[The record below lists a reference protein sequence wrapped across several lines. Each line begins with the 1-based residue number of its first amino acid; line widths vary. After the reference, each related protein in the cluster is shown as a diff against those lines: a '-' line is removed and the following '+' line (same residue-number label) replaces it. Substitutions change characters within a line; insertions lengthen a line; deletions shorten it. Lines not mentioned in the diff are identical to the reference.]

1 MDIYLLSYNN
11 YYNRIYKREETLS
24 AYLSFVVYQ
33 VAGVNTWANGDG
45 VDNSWTTG
53 IVSED
58 IDGVDYMLTC
68 TGDKILGRW
77 FVIEKNEISKN
88 RYRLTLRRDLLA
100 ESLPTIENDAF
111 FAERCILPDTS
122 PYIYNAE
129 DFRVNRIKTKETLI
143 KDKTG
148 VPWIIGY
155 FDKQI
160 ENKTINGSLDVKANI
175 TVDSLQNWEYN
186 KYIKVPFIGFCP
198 DDAIRLTLY
207 WANVKTSISS
217 TIVVFSIYEES
228 IYEIKASGSTWN
240 QNIYSSPKLSFS
252 PNYTNGY
259 LYDREGCPT
268 LSQVLS
274 ALPHSICASAIRTAM
289 NIKSDAETKSFYALD
304 GAIVHET
311 SQNKYYKVKIIPSN
325 KKISETIN
333 NEETSRDGVST
344 INDICTN
351 QLNGLLNVDSVTKR
365 NLFTMNADVT
375 QAYITLE
382 DITSTVSTF
391 SYSIPKGHRDTE
403 DAPYDILAI
412 PYGEFNSG
420 GSNNVGNEKTAMSAI
435 NALIK
440 AYNAGANSPL
450 FDVQLLPFCPLF
462 ETDTT
467 KLAEN
472 GNYLL
477 KENVDYVKI
486 KGPEPDNKTLGYVYF
501 SSRSSFSLSLPL
513 DPPISVQNPKI
524 ENVCDLYRLVS
535 PNYNGQSE
543 FTAAKNGGINVIN
556 VDATYIPFNPF
567 IRIAPAFGGLYG
579 SEFKD
584 ARGLICGGDFS
595 LPIITSAW
603 VSYQQNNK
611 QYQNIFDRQ
620 IKNIEFTQE
629 QQRIQERWNAATG
642 VVSGAIQGGQM
653 GAAAGPWGAA
663 AGAVIGAG
671 VSLAGAGLD
680 QYYNELARREA
691 IGYSKDVH
699 RLSLQNIEAQPDSLT
714 RTTAFT
720 AINKIFPILEY
731 FTCTDEEKNAVAK
744 SIAENSM
751 RAGFVTTIAEIA
763 RNRWVYGDLEDRGY
777 ISGKLI
783 RASLNEDPHYLISLN
798 SELLTGF
805 YRR

>member
-11 YYNRIYKREETLS
+11 YYNRHYKREENLS
-24 AYLSFVVYQ
+24 AYLSYVVYQ

-58 IDGVDYMLTC
+58 IAGVDYMLTC

-100 ESLPTIENDAF
+100 ESLPSIENDAF

-129 DFRVNRIKTKETLI
+129 DFRVNRIKKKETLI

-155 FDKQI
+155 FNKKI
-160 ENKTINGSLDVKANI
+160 ENKPITGSLNTTADI
-175 TVDSLQNWEYN
+175 TVDSLQNWTFYEYISN
-186 KYIKVPFIGFCP
+186 PFNGFCP
-198 DDAIRLTLY
+198 DEAVNLTLY
-207 WANVKTSISS
+207 WANVEYSYAAIPSWL
-217 TIVVFSIYEES
+217 IYEES
-228 IYEIKASGSTWN
+228 SYERKSIGSTWRQDIRSVPERKVN
-240 QNIYSSPKLSFS
+240 RNF
-252 PNYTNGY
+252 TNGY
-259 LYDREGCPT
+259 LYNREGCPT
-268 LSQVLS
+268 LAQVLS
-274 ALPHSICASAIRTAM
+274 ALPQNICASAIRTAM
-289 NIKSDAETKSFYALD
+289 NIKSDSETKSLYALN
-304 GAIVHET
+304 GAVIHET
-311 SQNKYYKVKIIPSN
+311 NSNKYYKINIISSSQQL
-325 KKISETIN
+325 SETIN
-333 NEETSRDGVST
+333 NLETSRDGVST
-344 INDICTN
+344 INARCTN
-351 QLNGLLNVDSVTKR
+351 QLKGLLNVGIDTQR
-365 NLFTMNADVT
+365 NLFTMRANVT
-375 QAYITLE
+375 QSFLALE
-382 DITSTVSTF
+382 DITATVATF
-391 SYSIPKGHRDTE
+391 SFSIPTRHRNTE

-412 PYGEFNSG
+412 PYGVFNG
-420 GSNNVGNEKTAMSAI
+420 TGNEKLAMSAI
-435 NALIK
+435 NALI
-440 AYNAGANSPL
+440 ATYNVGTSSPV

-462 ETDTT
+462 ETDPT
-467 KLAEN
+467 KLTAD
-472 GNYLL
+472 
-477 KENVDYVKI
+477 VDYVQI
-486 KGPEPDNKTLGYVYF
+486 KGPKSESLGNVYF
-501 SSRSSFSLSLPL
+501 SSRSTFALSLPL
-513 DPPISVQNPKI
+513 KTPVSVQNPKI
-524 ENVCDLYRLVS
+524 ENVCDVYRLVS
-535 PNYNGQSE
+535 PNYNGQFE
-543 FTAAKNGGINVIN
+543 FTAAKNGGLSVIN

-579 SEFKD
+579 AEFKD

-642 VVSGAIQGGQM
+642 AVSGGMQGAQM
-653 GAAAGPWGAA
+653 GAAAGPWGAV

-671 VSLAGAGLD
+671 ARLAGASLD

-691 IGYSKDVH
+691 IGYTKDVH
-699 RLSLQNIEAQPDSLT
+699 RLNLQSIEAQPDSLA
-714 RTTAFT
+714 RTTAFN
-720 AINKIFPILEY
+720 AINKVFPILEY

-744 SIAENSM
+744 SISENSM

-763 RNRWVYGDLEDRGY
+763 QNRWVYGDLEDRGY

-783 RASLNEDPHYLISLN
+783 RASLAEDPHYLTALN
-798 SELLTGF
+798 AELLTGF

>member
-45 VDNSWTTG
+45 VDNIWTTG

-58 IDGVDYMLTC
+58 IAGVDYMLTC

-88 RYRLTLRRDLLA
+88 RYKLTLRRDLLA

-155 FDKQI
+155 FNKGI
-160 ENKTINGSLDVKANI
+160 ESKEISFDLNNIADI
-175 TVDSLQNWEYN
+175 TVDSLENWEYN
-186 KYIKVPFIGFCP
+186 KYRTSPFPGYP
-198 DDAIRLTLY
+198 EDDALSMELY
-207 WANVKTSISS
+207 WANAFEENPFTYY
-217 TIVVFSIYEES
+217 IYD
-228 IYEIKASGSTWN
+228 KATYKLTKEKN
-240 QNIYSSPKLSFS
+240 TATYNIYSTPKEL
-252 PNYTNGY
+252 PAANLIDGY
-259 LYDREGCPT
+259 LHIKQSCPS
-268 LSQVLS
+268 LSEVSS
-274 ALPHSICASAIRTAM
+274 ALPFSVWGNAIRK
-289 NIKSDAETKSFYALD
+289 IFKFSSKIETSKFLSLD
-304 GAIVHET
+304 GAIIKDASSGE
-311 SQNKYYKVKIIPSN
+311 YYRISIRASN
-325 KKISETIN
+325 KMYSQTIF
-333 NEETSRDGVST
+333 RDMWNSPGVF
-344 INDICTN
+344 DIDQICKTK
-351 QLNGLLNVDSVTKR
+351 LNGRLDFGININRVLFKVFAAATWSYLDLENITATVD
-365 NLFTMNADVT
+365 
-375 QAYITLE
+375 
-382 DITSTVSTF
+382 TF

-403 DAPYDILAI
+403 DAPYDVLAI
-412 PYGEFNSG
+412 PYGEFKK
-420 GSNNVGNEKTAMSAI
+420 VGNEKTAMSAI
-435 NALIK
+435 NALVK

-467 KLAEN
+467 NLT
-472 GNYLL
+472 
-477 KENVDYVKI
+477 ENVDYVKI
-486 KGPEPDNKTLGYVYF
+486 KGPAPGNKILGYVYF

-513 DPPISVQNPKI
+513 KNPVSVKNPKI

-535 PNYNGQSE
+535 PNYNGQFE

-642 VVSGAIQGGQM
+642 VVSGAVQGGQM
-653 GAAAGPWGAA
+653 GAPAGLWGAA
-663 AGAVIGAG
+663 AGAVVGAG
-671 VSLAGAGLD
+671 ASLVGAGLD

-714 RTTAFT
+714 RTTAFN

-731 FTCTDEEKNAVAK
+731 FTCTDEEKHAIAK
-744 SIAENSM
+744 SISENSM

-763 RNRWVYGDLEDRGY
+763 QNHWYYGDLEDRGY

>member
-11 YYNRIYKREETLS
+11 YYNRQYKREENLG
-24 AYLSFVVYQ
+24 AYLSYVVYQ

-58 IDGVDYMLTC
+58 IAGVDYMLTC

-100 ESLPTIENDAF
+100 ESLPGIENDAF

-129 DFRVNRIKTKETLI
+129 DFRVNRIKKKETLI

-155 FDKQI
+155 FNKEI
-160 ENKTINGSLDVKANI
+160 ENKPITGNLDATADI
-175 TVDSLQNWEYN
+175 TVDSLQNWTFYEYISN
-186 KYIKVPFIGFCP
+186 PFNGFCP
-198 DDAIRLTLY
+198 DEAVNLTLY
-207 WANVKTSISS
+207 WTNVEYSYAAIPNWL
-217 TIVVFSIYEES
+217 IYEES
-228 IYEIKASGSTWN
+228 SYERKSTGSTWRRY
-240 QNIYSSPKLSFS
+240 IYSTPKREF
-252 PNYTNGY
+252 NRNFANGY
-259 LYDREGCPT
+259 LYNGEGCPT
-268 LSQVLS
+268 FAQVLS
-274 ALPHSICASAIRTAM
+274 ALSQNICASAIRTAM
-289 NIKSDAETKSFYALD
+289 NIKSDSETKSLYALN
-304 GAIVHET
+304 GAVIHET
-311 SQNKYYKVKIIPSN
+311 NSNKYYKINIISSSQQL
-325 KKISETIN
+325 SETIN
-333 NEETSRDGVST
+333 NLETSRAGVST
-344 INDICTN
+344 INAICTN
-351 QLNGLLNVDSVTKR
+351 QLKGLLNVGIETQR
-365 NLFTMNADVT
+365 NLFTMRANVT
-375 QAYITLE
+375 QSFITLE
-382 DITSTVSTF
+382 DITASVATL
-391 SYSIPKGHRDTE
+391 SYSIPTGHRNTE

-412 PYGEFNSG
+412 PYGVFNG
-420 GSNNVGNEKTAMSAI
+420 TGNEKLAMSAI
-435 NALIK
+435 NALI
-440 AYNAGANSPL
+440 ATYNVGTSSPV

-462 ETDTT
+462 ETDPA
-467 KLAEN
+467 KLTAD
-472 GNYLL
+472 
-477 KENVDYVKI
+477 VDYIQI
-486 KGPEPDNKTLGYVYF
+486 KGPNSESLGNVYF
-501 SSRSSFSLSLPL
+501 SSRSTFALSLPL
-513 DPPISVQNPKI
+513 ETPVSVQNPKI
-524 ENVCDLYRLVS
+524 ENVCDVYRLVS
-535 PNYNGQSE
+535 PNYNGQFE
-543 FTAAKNGGINVIN
+543 FTAAKNGGLSVIN

-579 SEFKD
+579 AEFKD

-620 IKNIEFTQE
+620 IKNLEFTQE

-642 VVSGAIQGGQM
+642 AVSGGMQGAQM
-653 GAAAGPWGAA
+653 GAAAGPWGAV

-671 VSLAGAGLD
+671 ASLAGASLD

-699 RLSLQNIEAQPDSLT
+699 RLNLQSIEAQPDSLA
-714 RTTAFT
+714 RTTAFN

-731 FTCTDEEKNAVAK
+731 FTCTDEEKNAIAK

-751 RAGFVTTIAEIA
+751 RAGFVTTIAEISQ
-763 RNRWVYGDLEDRGY
+763 NRWVYGDLEDRGY
-777 ISGKLI
+777 IAGKLI
-783 RASLNEDPHYLISLN
+783 RASMNEDPHYLTALN
-798 SELLTGF
+798 AELLTGF

>member
-11 YYNRIYKREETLS
+11 YYNRLYKREENLS
-24 AYLSFVVYQ
+24 AYLSYVVYQ

-58 IDGVDYMLTC
+58 IAGVDYMLTC

-100 ESLPTIENDAF
+100 ESLPSIENDAF

-129 DFRVNRIKTKETLI
+129 DFRVNRIKKKETLI

-155 FDKQI
+155 FNKEI
-160 ENKTINGSLDVKANI
+160 ENKPITGDLDATADI
-175 TVDSLQNWEYN
+175 TVDSLQNWTFYEYISN
-186 KYIKVPFIGFCP
+186 PFNGFCP
-198 DDAIRLTLY
+198 DEAVNLTLY
-207 WANVKTSISS
+207 WANVEYSYAAIPNWL
-217 TIVVFSIYEES
+217 IYEES
-228 IYEIKASGSTWN
+228 SYERKSIGSTWR
-240 QNIYSSPKLSFS
+240 QDIYSIPEREF
-252 PNYTNGY
+252 NRNFANGY
-259 LYDREGCPT
+259 LYNREGCPT
-268 LSQVLS
+268 LAQVLS
-274 ALPHSICASAIRTAM
+274 ALPQNICASAIRTAM
-289 NIKSDAETKSFYALD
+289 NIKSDSETKSFYALN
-304 GAIVHET
+304 GAVIHET
-311 SQNKYYKVKIIPSN
+311 NSNKYYKVNIISSN
-325 KKISETIN
+325 QQLSETIN
-333 NEETSRDGVST
+333 NLETSRDGVST
-344 INDICTN
+344 INEICTN
-351 QLNGLLNVDSVTKR
+351 QLKGLLNVGIDTQR
-365 NLFTMNADVT
+365 NLFTMRANVT
-375 QAYITLE
+375 QSFVTLE
-382 DITSTVSTF
+382 DITATVATF
-391 SYSIPKGHRDTE
+391 SYSIPTGHRNTE

-412 PYGEFNSG
+412 PYGVFNG
-420 GSNNVGNEKTAMSAI
+420 TGNEKLAMSAV
-435 NALIK
+435 NALI
-440 AYNAGANSPL
+440 ATYNVGASSPV

-462 ETDTT
+462 ETDPA
-467 KLAEN
+467 KLTVD
-472 GNYLL
+472 
-477 KENVDYVKI
+477 VDYVQI
-486 KGPEPDNKTLGYVYF
+486 KGPNSESLGNVYF
-501 SSRSSFSLSLPL
+501 SSRSTFALSLPL
-513 DPPISVQNPKI
+513 ETPVSVQNPKI
-524 ENVCDLYRLVS
+524 ENICDVYRLVS
-535 PNYNGQSE
+535 PNYNGQFE
-543 FTAAKNGGINVIN
+543 FTAAKNGGLSVIN
-556 VDATYIPFNPF
+556 VDATCIPFNPF

-579 SEFKD
+579 VEFKD

-642 VVSGAIQGGQM
+642 AVSGGMQGAQM
-653 GAAAGPWGAA
+653 GAAAGPWGAV

-671 VSLAGAGLD
+671 ASLAGASLD

-699 RLSLQNIEAQPDSLT
+699 RLNLQSIEAQPDSLA
-714 RTTAFT
+714 RTTAFN
-720 AINKIFPILEY
+720 AINKVFPILEY
-731 FTCTDEEKNAVAK
+731 FTCTDEEKNAIAK
-744 SIAENSM
+744 SISENSM

-763 RNRWVYGDLEDRGY
+763 QNRWVYGDLEDRGY
-777 ISGKLI
+777 IAGKLI
-783 RASLNEDPHYLISLN
+783 RASLAEDTHYLTALN
-798 SELLTGF
+798 AELLTGF

>member
-11 YYNRIYKREETLS
+11 YYNRQYKREENLG
-24 AYLSFVVYQ
+24 AYLSYVVYQ

-58 IDGVDYMLTC
+58 IAGVDYMLTC

-100 ESLPTIENDAF
+100 ESLPGIENDAF

-129 DFRVNRIKTKETLI
+129 DFRVNRIKKKETLI

-155 FDKQI
+155 FNKEI
-160 ENKTINGSLDVKANI
+160 ENKPITGNLDATADI
-175 TVDSLQNWEYN
+175 TVDSLQNWTFYEYISN
-186 KYIKVPFIGFCP
+186 PFNGFCP
-198 DDAIRLTLY
+198 DEAVNLTLY
-207 WANVKTSISS
+207 WTNVEYSYAAIPNWL
-217 TIVVFSIYEES
+217 IYEES
-228 IYEIKASGSTWN
+228 SYERKSTGSTWRRY
-240 QNIYSSPKLSFS
+240 IYSTPKREF
-252 PNYTNGY
+252 NRNFANGY
-259 LYDREGCPT
+259 LYNGEGCPT
-268 LSQVLS
+268 LAQVLS
-274 ALPHSICASAIRTAM
+274 ALSQNICASAIRTAM
-289 NIKSDAETKSFYALD
+289 NIKSDSETKSLYALN
-304 GAIVHET
+304 GAVIHET
-311 SQNKYYKVKIIPSN
+311 NSNKYYKINIISSSQQL
-325 KKISETIN
+325 SETIN
-333 NEETSRDGVST
+333 NLETSRAGVST
-344 INDICTN
+344 INAICTN
-351 QLNGLLNVDSVTKR
+351 QLKGLLNVGIETQR
-365 NLFTMNADVT
+365 NLFTMRANVT
-375 QAYITLE
+375 QSFITLE
-382 DITSTVSTF
+382 DITASVATL
-391 SYSIPKGHRDTE
+391 SYSIPTGHRNTE

-412 PYGEFNSG
+412 PYGVFNG
-420 GSNNVGNEKTAMSAI
+420 TGNEKLAMSAI
-435 NALIK
+435 NALI
-440 AYNAGANSPL
+440 ATYNVGTSSPV

-462 ETDTT
+462 ETDPA
-467 KLAEN
+467 KLTAD
-472 GNYLL
+472 
-477 KENVDYVKI
+477 VDYIQI
-486 KGPEPDNKTLGYVYF
+486 KGPNSESLGNVYF
-501 SSRSSFSLSLPL
+501 SSRSTFALSLPL
-513 DPPISVQNPKI
+513 ETPVSVQNPKI
-524 ENVCDLYRLVS
+524 ENVCDVYRLVS
-535 PNYNGQSE
+535 PNYNGQFE
-543 FTAAKNGGINVIN
+543 FTAAKNGGLSVIN

-579 SEFKD
+579 AEFKD

-620 IKNIEFTQE
+620 IKNLEFTQE

-642 VVSGAIQGGQM
+642 AVSGGMQGAQM
-653 GAAAGPWGAA
+653 GAAAGPWGAV

-671 VSLAGAGLD
+671 ASLAGASLD

-699 RLSLQNIEAQPDSLT
+699 RLNLQSIEAQPDSLA
-714 RTTAFT
+714 RTTAFN

-731 FTCTDEEKNAVAK
+731 FTCTDEEKNAIAK

-751 RAGFVTTIAEIA
+751 RAGFVTTIAEISQ
-763 RNRWVYGDLEDRGY
+763 NRWVYGDLEDRGY
-777 ISGKLI
+777 IAGKLI
-783 RASLNEDPHYLISLN
+783 RASMNEDPHYLTALN
-798 SELLTGF
+798 AELLTGF

>member
-11 YYNRIYKREETLS
+11 YYNRQYKREENLG
-24 AYLSFVVYQ
+24 AYLSYVVHQ

-58 IDGVDYMLTC
+58 IAGVDYMLTC

-100 ESLPTIENDAF
+100 ESLPGIENDAF

-129 DFRVNRIKTKETLI
+129 DFRVNRIKKKETLI

-155 FDKQI
+155 FNKEI
-160 ENKTINGSLDVKANI
+160 ENKPITGNLDATADI
-175 TVDSLQNWEYN
+175 TVDSLQNWTFYEYISN
-186 KYIKVPFIGFCP
+186 PFNGFCP
-198 DDAIRLTLY
+198 DEAVNLTLY
-207 WANVKTSISS
+207 WTNVEYSYAAIPNWL
-217 TIVVFSIYEES
+217 IYEES
-228 IYEIKASGSTWN
+228 SYERKSTGSTWRRY
-240 QNIYSSPKLSFS
+240 IYSTPKREF
-252 PNYTNGY
+252 NRNFANGY
-259 LYDREGCPT
+259 LYNGEGCPT
-268 LSQVLS
+268 LAQVLS
-274 ALPHSICASAIRTAM
+274 ALSQNICASAIRTAM
-289 NIKSDAETKSFYALD
+289 NIKSDSETKSLYALN
-304 GAIVHET
+304 GAVIHET
-311 SQNKYYKVKIIPSN
+311 NSNKYYKINIISSSQQL
-325 KKISETIN
+325 SETIN
-333 NEETSRDGVST
+333 NLETSRAGVST
-344 INDICTN
+344 INAICTN
-351 QLNGLLNVDSVTKR
+351 QLKGLLNVGIETQR
-365 NLFTMNADVT
+365 NLFTMRANVT
-375 QAYITLE
+375 QSFITLE
-382 DITSTVSTF
+382 DITASVATL
-391 SYSIPKGHRDTE
+391 SYSIPTGHRNTE

-412 PYGEFNSG
+412 PYGVFNG
-420 GSNNVGNEKTAMSAI
+420 TGNEKLAMSAI
-435 NALIK
+435 NALI
-440 AYNAGANSPL
+440 ATYNVGTSSPV

-462 ETDTT
+462 ETDPA
-467 KLAEN
+467 KLTAD
-472 GNYLL
+472 
-477 KENVDYVKI
+477 VDYIQI
-486 KGPEPDNKTLGYVYF
+486 KGPNSESLGNVYF
-501 SSRSSFSLSLPL
+501 SSRSTFALSLPL
-513 DPPISVQNPKI
+513 ETPVSVQNPKI
-524 ENVCDLYRLVS
+524 ENVCDVYRLVS
-535 PNYNGQSE
+535 PNYNGQFE
-543 FTAAKNGGINVIN
+543 FTAAKNGGLSVIN

-579 SEFKD
+579 AEFKD

-620 IKNIEFTQE
+620 IKNLEFTQE

-642 VVSGAIQGGQM
+642 AVSGGMQGAQM
-653 GAAAGPWGAA
+653 GAAAGPWGAV

-671 VSLAGAGLD
+671 ASLAGASLD

-699 RLSLQNIEAQPDSLT
+699 RLNLQSIEAQPDSLA
-714 RTTAFT
+714 RTTAFN

-731 FTCTDEEKNAVAK
+731 FTCTDEEKNAIAK

-751 RAGFVTTIAEIA
+751 RAGFVTTIAEISQ
-763 RNRWVYGDLEDRGY
+763 NRWVYGDLEDRGY
-777 ISGKLI
+777 IAGKLI
-783 RASLNEDPHYLISLN
+783 RASMNEDPHYLTALN
-798 SELLTGF
+798 AELLTGF

>member
-11 YYNRIYKREETLS
+11 YYNRQYKREENLG
-24 AYLSFVVYQ
+24 AYLSYVVYQ
-33 VAGVNTWANGDG
+33 VAGVNTWTNGDG

-58 IDGVDYMLTC
+58 IAGVDYMLTC

-88 RYRLTLRRDLLA
+88 RYRLTLRRDLLG
-100 ESLPTIENDAF
+100 ESLPGIENDAF

-129 DFRVNRIKTKETLI
+129 DFRVNRIKKKETLI

-155 FDKQI
+155 FNKEI
-160 ENKTINGSLDVKANI
+160 ETKPITGSLDTTADI
-175 TVDSLQNWEYN
+175 TVDSLQNWTYY
-186 KYIKVPFIGFCP
+186 KYISTPFNGYAP
-198 DDAIRLTLY
+198 DEAMQMSLY
-207 WANVKTSISS
+207 WANVTYHSAVTSYWIK
-217 TIVVFSIYEES
+217 YEQ
-228 IYEIKASGSTWN
+228 A
-240 QNIYSSPKLSFS
+240 
-252 PNYTNGY
+252 NYTLKKGYNTSDNYVYPVPQISVSNNFANGY
-259 LYDREGCPT
+259 LYDGESCPSGSRIIT
-268 LSQVLS
+268 AFPV
-274 ALPHSICASAIRTAM
+274 ATYATAIRAAF
-289 NIKSDAETKSFYALD
+289 SLQTKSATDSFLALN
-304 GAIVHET
+304 GAIILET
-311 SQNKYYKVKIIPSN
+311 ETGKYYRIKIKTSN
-325 KKISETIN
+325 KQFAETIN
-333 NEETSRDGVST
+333 NQEVGRAGVST
-344 INDICTN
+344 INTICTTT
-351 QLNGLLNVDSVTKR
+351 LGGLLNVGAATKR
-365 NLFTMNADVT
+365 NLFSIYADAT
-375 QAYITLE
+375 QSLIALE
-382 DITSTVSTF
+382 DITATVATF
-391 SYSIPKGHRDTE
+391 SYSIPAGHRDTG

-412 PYGEFNSG
+412 PYGVFNST
-420 GSNNVGNEKTAMSAI
+420 GNEKIAMSAV
-435 NALIK
+435 NALIST
-440 AYNAGANSPL
+440 YNVGTSSPV

-462 ETDTT
+462 ETDPT
-467 KLAEN
+467 KMTAD
-472 GNYLL
+472 
-477 KENVDYVKI
+477 VDYVQI
-486 KGPEPDNKTLGYVYF
+486 KGPNSESLGNVYF
-501 SSRSSFSLSLPL
+501 SSRSTFALSLPL
-513 DPPISVQNPKI
+513 ETPVSVQNPKI
-524 ENVCDLYRLVS
+524 ENVCDVYRLVS
-535 PNYNGQSE
+535 PNYNGQFE
-543 FTAAKNGGINVIN
+543 FTAAKNGGLSVIN

-579 SEFKD
+579 AEFKD

-629 QQRIQERWNAATG
+629 QQRVQERWNAATG
-642 VVSGAIQGGQM
+642 TVSGGMQGAQM
-653 GAAAGPWGAA
+653 GAAAGPWGAI

-671 VSLAGAGLD
+671 ASLAGASLD

-699 RLSLQNIEAQPDSLT
+699 RLNLQSIEAQPDSLA
-714 RTTAFT
+714 RTTAFN

-731 FTCTDEEKNAVAK
+731 FTCTDEEKNAIAK

-751 RAGFVTTIAEIA
+751 RAGFVTKIAEISQ
-763 RNRWVYGDLEDRGY
+763 NRWVYGDLEDRGY

-783 RASLNEDPHYLISLN
+783 RASLGEDPHYLAALN
-798 SELLTGF
+798 AELLTGF

>member
-11 YYNRIYKREETLS
+11 YYNRQYKREENLG
-24 AYLSFVVYQ
+24 AYLSYVVYQ

-58 IDGVDYMLTC
+58 IAGVDYMLTC

-100 ESLPTIENDAF
+100 ESLPGIENDAF

-129 DFRVNRIKTKETLI
+129 DFRVNRIKKKETLI

-155 FDKQI
+155 FNKEI
-160 ENKTINGSLDVKANI
+160 ENKPITGNLDATADI
-175 TVDSLQNWEYN
+175 TVDSLQNWTFYEYISN
-186 KYIKVPFIGFCP
+186 PFNGFCP
-198 DDAIRLTLY
+198 DEAVNLTLY
-207 WANVKTSISS
+207 WTNVEYSYAAIPNWL
-217 TIVVFSIYEES
+217 IYEES
-228 IYEIKASGSTWN
+228 SYERKSTGSTWRRY
-240 QNIYSSPKLSFS
+240 IYSTPKREF
-252 PNYTNGY
+252 NRNFANGY
-259 LYDREGCPT
+259 LYNGEGCPT
-268 LSQVLS
+268 LAQVLS
-274 ALPHSICASAIRTAM
+274 ALSQNICASAIRTAM
-289 NIKSDAETKSFYALD
+289 NIKSDSETKSLYALN
-304 GAIVHET
+304 GAVIHET
-311 SQNKYYKVKIIPSN
+311 NSNKYYKINIISSSQQL
-325 KKISETIN
+325 SETIN
-333 NEETSRDGVST
+333 NLETSRAGVST
-344 INDICTN
+344 INAICTN
-351 QLNGLLNVDSVTKR
+351 QLKGLLNVGIETQR
-365 NLFTMNADVT
+365 NLFTMRANVT
-375 QAYITLE
+375 QSFITLE
-382 DITSTVSTF
+382 DITASVATL
-391 SYSIPKGHRDTE
+391 SYSIPTGHRNTE

-412 PYGEFNSG
+412 PYGVFNG
-420 GSNNVGNEKTAMSAI
+420 TGNEKLAMSAI
-435 NALIK
+435 NALI
-440 AYNAGANSPL
+440 ATYNVGTSSPV

-462 ETDTT
+462 ETDPA
-467 KLAEN
+467 KLTAD
-472 GNYLL
+472 
-477 KENVDYVKI
+477 VDYIQI
-486 KGPEPDNKTLGYVYF
+486 KGPNSESLGNVYF
-501 SSRSSFSLSLPL
+501 SSRSTFALSLPL
-513 DPPISVQNPKI
+513 ETPVSVQNPKI
-524 ENVCDLYRLVS
+524 ENVCDVYRLVS
-535 PNYNGQSE
+535 PNYNGQFE
-543 FTAAKNGGINVIN
+543 FTAAKNGGLSVIN

-579 SEFKD
+579 AEFKD

-620 IKNIEFTQE
+620 IKNLEFTQE

-642 VVSGAIQGGQM
+642 AVSGGMQGAQM
-653 GAAAGPWGAA
+653 GAAAGPWGAI

-671 VSLAGAGLD
+671 ASLAGASLD

-699 RLSLQNIEAQPDSLT
+699 RLNLQSIEAQPDSLA
-714 RTTAFT
+714 RTTAFN

-731 FTCTDEEKNAVAK
+731 FTCTDEEKNAIAK

-751 RAGFVTTIAEIA
+751 RAGFVTTIAEISQ
-763 RNRWVYGDLEDRGY
+763 NRWVYGDLEDRGY
-777 ISGKLI
+777 IAGKLI
-783 RASLNEDPHYLISLN
+783 RASMNEDPHYLTALN
-798 SELLTGF
+798 AELLTGF

>member
-11 YYNRIYKREETLS
+11 YYNRQYKREENLG
-24 AYLSFVVYQ
+24 AYLSYVVYQ

-58 IDGVDYMLTC
+58 IAGVDYMLTC

-100 ESLPTIENDAF
+100 ESLPGIENDAF

-129 DFRVNRIKTKETLI
+129 DFRVNRIKKKETLI

-155 FDKQI
+155 FNKEI
-160 ENKTINGSLDVKANI
+160 ENKPITGNLDATADI
-175 TVDSLQNWEYN
+175 TVDSLQNWTFYD
-186 KYIKVPFIGFCP
+186 YISNPFNGFCP
-198 DDAIRLTLY
+198 DEAVNLTLY
-207 WANVKTSISS
+207 WANVEYSYAAIPNWL
-217 TIVVFSIYEES
+217 IYEES
-228 IYEIKASGSTWN
+228 SYERKSTGSTWRQYIHSVPERKFN
-240 QNIYSSPKLSFS
+240 RDFA
-252 PNYTNGY
+252 NGY
-259 LYDREGCPT
+259 LYNREGCPT
-268 LSQVLS
+268 LAQVLS
-274 ALPHSICASAIRTAM
+274 ALSQNICASAIRTAM
-289 NIKSDAETKSFYALD
+289 NIKSDSETKSLYALN
-304 GAIVHET
+304 GAVIHET
-311 SQNKYYKVKIIPSN
+311 NSNKYYKINIISSSQHL
-325 KKISETIN
+325 SETIN
-333 NEETSRDGVST
+333 NLETSRAGVST
-344 INDICTN
+344 INAICTN
-351 QLNGLLNVDSVTKR
+351 QLKGLLNVGIETQR
-365 NLFTMNADVT
+365 NLFTMRANVT
-375 QAYITLE
+375 QSFITLE
-382 DITSTVSTF
+382 DITAAVSTF
-391 SYSIPKGHRDTE
+391 SYAIPAGHRNTE

-412 PYGEFNSG
+412 PYGVFNG
-420 GSNNVGNEKTAMSAI
+420 TGNEMLAMSAV
-435 NALIK
+435 NALIST
-440 AYNAGANSPL
+440 YNVGTSSPV

-462 ETDTT
+462 ETDPA
-467 KLAEN
+467 KLTAD
-472 GNYLL
+472 
-477 KENVDYVKI
+477 VDYVQI
-486 KGPEPDNKTLGYVYF
+486 KGPNSESLGNVYF
-501 SSRSSFSLSLPL
+501 SSRSTFALSLPL
-513 DPPISVQNPKI
+513 ETPVSVQNPKI
-524 ENVCDLYRLVS
+524 ENVCDVYRLVS
-535 PNYNGQSE
+535 PNYNGQFE
-543 FTAAKNGGINVIN
+543 FTASKNGGLSVIN

-579 SEFKD
+579 AEFKD

-620 IKNIEFTQE
+620 IKNLEFTQE

-642 VVSGAIQGGQM
+642 AVSGGMQGAQM
-653 GAAAGPWGAA
+653 GAAAGPWGAV

-671 VSLAGAGLD
+671 ASLAGASLD

-699 RLSLQNIEAQPDSLT
+699 RLNLQSIEAQPDSLA
-714 RTTAFT
+714 RTTAFN

-731 FTCTDEEKNAVAK
+731 FTCTDEEKNAIAK

-751 RAGFVTTIAEIA
+751 RAGFVTTIAEISQ
-763 RNRWVYGDLEDRGY
+763 NRWVYGDLEDRGY
-777 ISGKLI
+777 IAGKLI
-783 RASLNEDPHYLISLN
+783 RASMNEDPHYLTALN
-798 SELLTGF
+798 AELLTGF

>member
-11 YYNRIYKREETLS
+11 YYNRIYRREETLS

-58 IDGVDYMLTC
+58 IAGVDYMLTC

-129 DFRVNRIKTKETLI
+129 DFRVNRIKKKETLI

-155 FDKQI
+155 FNKEI
-160 ENKTINGSLDVKANI
+160 ETKPITGNLGATADI
-175 TVDSLQNWEYN
+175 TVDSLQNWAFYD
-186 KYIKVPFIGFCP
+186 YIANPFNGFCP
-198 DDAIRLTLY
+198 DEAVNLTLY
-207 WANVKTSISS
+207 WANVEYSYAAIPSWL
-217 TIVVFSIYEES
+217 IYEES
-228 IYEIKASGSTWN
+228 SYERKSAGSTW
-240 QNIYSSPKLSFS
+240 QRDIYSIPERNF
-252 PNYTNGY
+252 NRNFTNGY
-259 LYDREGCPT
+259 LYNREGCPT
-268 LSQVLS
+268 LAQVLS
-274 ALPHSICASAIRTAM
+274 ALSQNICASAIRTAM
-289 NIKSDAETKSFYALD
+289 NIKSDSETKSLYALN
-304 GAIVHET
+304 GAVIHET
-311 SQNKYYKVKIIPSN
+311 NSNKYYKINIISSSQQL
-325 KKISETIN
+325 SETIN
-333 NEETSRDGVST
+333 NLETSRAGVST
-344 INDICTN
+344 INAICTN
-351 QLNGLLNVDSVTKR
+351 QLKGLLNVGIETQR
-365 NLFTMNADVT
+365 NLFTMRANVT
-375 QAYITLE
+375 QSFITLE
-382 DITSTVSTF
+382 DITAAVETF

-412 PYGEFNSG
+412 PYGEFN
-420 GSNNVGNEKTAMSAI
+420 NVGNEKTAMSAV

-467 KLAEN
+467 NLT
-472 GNYLL
+472 
-477 KENVDYVKI
+477 ENVDYVKI
-486 KGPEPDNKTLGYVYF
+486 KGPEPANKILGYVYF

-513 DPPISVQNPKI
+513 DNPISVKSPKI
-524 ENVCDLYRLVS
+524 ENVCDLYRIVS
-535 PNYNGQSE
+535 PNYNGQFE

-642 VVSGAIQGGQM
+642 VVSGAVQGAQM

-731 FTCTDEEKNAVAK
+731 FTCTDEEKKAVAK
-744 SIAENSM
+744 SISENSM

-777 ISGKLI
+777 ISGKLM
-783 RASLNEDPHYLISLN
+783 RSSLNEDPHYLISLN

>member
-11 YYNRIYKREETLS
+11 YYNRQYKREENLG
-24 AYLSFVVYQ
+24 AYLSYVVYQ

-53 IVSED
+53 IVSEN

-88 RYRLTLRRDLLA
+88 RYRLTLRRDLLG
-100 ESLPTIENDAF
+100 ESLPGIENDAF

-129 DFRVNRIKTKETLI
+129 DFRVNRIKKKETLI

-155 FDKQI
+155 FNKEI
-160 ENKTINGSLDVKANI
+160 ENKPITGSLDTTADI
-175 TVDSLQNWEYN
+175 TVDSLQNWAFYD
-186 KYIKVPFIGFCP
+186 YISNPFNGFCP
-198 DDAIRLTLY
+198 DEAVNLTLY
-207 WANVKTSISS
+207 WANVEYSYAAIPNWL
-217 TIVVFSIYEES
+217 IYEES
-228 IYEIKASGSTWN
+228 SYERKSTGSTWQQYIRSVPERKFN
-240 QNIYSSPKLSFS
+240 RDFA
-252 PNYTNGY
+252 NGY
-259 LYDREGCPT
+259 LYNREGCPT
-268 LSQVLS
+268 LAQVLS
-274 ALPHSICASAIRTAM
+274 ALSQNICASAIRTAM
-289 NIKSDAETKSFYALD
+289 NIKSDSETKSLYALN
-304 GAIVHET
+304 GAVIHET
-311 SQNKYYKVKIIPSN
+311 NSNKYYKINIISSSQHL
-325 KKISETIN
+325 SETIN
-333 NEETSRDGVST
+333 NLETSRAGVST
-344 INDICTN
+344 INAICTN
-351 QLNGLLNVDSVTKR
+351 QLKGLLNVGIETQR
-365 NLFTMNADVT
+365 NLFTMRANVT
-375 QAYITLE
+375 QSFITLE
-382 DITSTVSTF
+382 DITAAVATF
-391 SYSIPKGHRDTE
+391 SYAIPAGHRNTE

-412 PYGEFNSG
+412 PYGVFNG
-420 GSNNVGNEKTAMSAI
+420 TGNEKLAMSAV
-435 NALIK
+435 NALIST
-440 AYNAGANSPL
+440 YNVGTSSPV

-462 ETDTT
+462 ETDPA
-467 KLAEN
+467 KLTAD
-472 GNYLL
+472 
-477 KENVDYVKI
+477 VDYVQI
-486 KGPEPDNKTLGYVYF
+486 KGPNSESLGNVYF
-501 SSRSSFSLSLPL
+501 SSRSTFALSLPL
-513 DPPISVQNPKI
+513 ETPVSVQNPKI
-524 ENVCDLYRLVS
+524 ENVCDVYRLVS
-535 PNYNGQSE
+535 PNYNGQFE
-543 FTAAKNGGINVIN
+543 FTAAKNGGLSVIN

-579 SEFKD
+579 AEFKD

-620 IKNIEFTQE
+620 IKNLEFTQE

-642 VVSGAIQGGQM
+642 AVSGGMQGAQM
-653 GAAAGPWGAA
+653 GATAGPWGAV

-671 VSLAGAGLD
+671 ASLAGASLD

-699 RLSLQNIEAQPDSLT
+699 RLNLQSIEAQPDSLA
-714 RTTAFT
+714 RTTAFN

-731 FTCTDEEKNAVAK
+731 FTCTDEEKNAIAK

-751 RAGFVTTIAEIA
+751 RAGFVTTIAEISQ
-763 RNRWVYGDLEDRGY
+763 NRWVYGDLEDRGY
-777 ISGKLI
+777 IAGKLI
-783 RASLNEDPHYLISLN
+783 RASMNEDPHYLTALN
-798 SELLTGF
+798 AELLTGF

>member
-11 YYNRIYKREETLS
+11 YYNRQYKREENLG
-24 AYLSFVVYQ
+24 AYLSYVVYQ

-58 IDGVDYMLTC
+58 IAGVDYMLTC

-88 RYRLTLRRDLLA
+88 RYRLTLRRDLLG
-100 ESLPTIENDAF
+100 ESLPGIENDAF

-129 DFRVNRIKTKETLI
+129 DFRVNRIKKKETLI

-155 FDKQI
+155 FNKEI
-160 ENKTINGSLDVKANI
+160 ENKPITGNLDATADI
-175 TVDSLQNWEYN
+175 TVDSLQNWTFYEYISN
-186 KYIKVPFIGFCP
+186 PFNGFCP
-198 DDAIRLTLY
+198 DEAVNLTLY
-207 WANVKTSISS
+207 WTNVEYSYAAIPNWL
-217 TIVVFSIYEES
+217 IYEES
-228 IYEIKASGSTWN
+228 SYERKSTGSTWRRY
-240 QNIYSSPKLSFS
+240 IYSTPKREF
-252 PNYTNGY
+252 NRNFANGY
-259 LYDREGCPT
+259 LYNGEGCPT
-268 LSQVLS
+268 LAQVLS
-274 ALPHSICASAIRTAM
+274 ALSQNICASAIRTAM
-289 NIKSDAETKSFYALD
+289 NIKSDSETKSLYALN
-304 GAIVHET
+304 GAVIHET
-311 SQNKYYKVKIIPSN
+311 NSNKYYKINIISSSQQL
-325 KKISETIN
+325 SETIN
-333 NEETSRDGVST
+333 NLETSRAGVST
-344 INDICTN
+344 INAICTN
-351 QLNGLLNVDSVTKR
+351 QLKGLLNVGIETQR
-365 NLFTMNADVT
+365 NLFTMRANVT
-375 QAYITLE
+375 QSFITLE
-382 DITSTVSTF
+382 DITASVATL
-391 SYSIPKGHRDTE
+391 SYSIPTGHRNTE

-412 PYGEFNSG
+412 PYGVFNG
-420 GSNNVGNEKTAMSAI
+420 TGNEKLAMSAI
-435 NALIK
+435 NALI
-440 AYNAGANSPL
+440 ATYNVGTSSPV

-462 ETDTT
+462 ETDPA
-467 KLAEN
+467 KLTAD
-472 GNYLL
+472 
-477 KENVDYVKI
+477 VDYIQI
-486 KGPEPDNKTLGYVYF
+486 KGPNSESLGNVYF
-501 SSRSSFSLSLPL
+501 SSRSTFALSLPL
-513 DPPISVQNPKI
+513 ETPVSVQNPKI
-524 ENVCDLYRLVS
+524 ENVCDVYRLVS
-535 PNYNGQSE
+535 PNYNGQFE
-543 FTAAKNGGINVIN
+543 FTAAKNGGLSVIN

-579 SEFKD
+579 AEFKD

-620 IKNIEFTQE
+620 IKNLEFTQE

-642 VVSGAIQGGQM
+642 AVSGGMQGAQM
-653 GAAAGPWGAA
+653 GAAAGPWGAV

-671 VSLAGAGLD
+671 ASLAGASLD

-699 RLSLQNIEAQPDSLT
+699 RLNLQSIEAQPDSLA
-714 RTTAFT
+714 RTTAFN

-731 FTCTDEEKNAVAK
+731 FTCTDEEKNAIAK

-751 RAGFVTTIAEIA
+751 RAGFVTTIAEISQ
-763 RNRWVYGDLEDRGY
+763 NRWVYGDLEDRGY
-777 ISGKLI
+777 IAGKLI
-783 RASLNEDPHYLISLN
+783 RASMNEDPHYLTALN
-798 SELLTGF
+798 AELLTGF

>member
-1 MDIYLLSYNN
+1 M
-11 YYNRIYKREETLS
+11 
-24 AYLSFVVYQ
+24 
-33 VAGVNTWANGDG
+33 
-45 VDNSWTTG
+45 
-53 IVSED
+53 
-58 IDGVDYMLTC
+58 
-68 TGDKILGRW
+68 
-77 FVIEKNEISKN
+77 
-88 RYRLTLRRDLLA
+88 
-100 ESLPTIENDAF
+100 
-111 FAERCILPDTS
+111 
-122 PYIYNAE
+122 
-129 DFRVNRIKTKETLI
+129 
-143 KDKTG
+143 
-148 VPWIIGY
+148 
-155 FDKQI
+155 
-160 ENKTINGSLDVKANI
+160 
-175 TVDSLQNWEYN
+175 QNWEYN
-186 KYIKVPFIGFCP
+186 KYTTEPFNGYAE
-198 DDAIRLTLY
+198 DDSLKLTLFWTDVLY
-207 WANVKTSISS
+207 QGGLWHLYEKNEYILTKKQSTVNEISFPWWAGSTANPSSIEGYLYNGDPCPSLGQVTSVMPFSVWGPALRQILPLNTKEETTTFLSLSGTIIRDSSNGKYYRISVKTS
-217 TIVVFSIYEES
+217 
-228 IYEIKASGSTWN
+228 
-240 QNIYSSPKLSFS
+240 
-252 PNYTNGY
+252 
-259 LYDREGCPT
+259 
-268 LSQVLS
+268 
-274 ALPHSICASAIRTAM
+274 
-289 NIKSDAETKSFYALD
+289 
-304 GAIVHET
+304 
-311 SQNKYYKVKIIPSN
+311 NKEF
-325 KKISETIN
+325 SETIN
-333 NEETSRDGVST
+333 NEETERDGVKI
-344 INDICTN
+344 INQKCTTE
-351 QLNGLLNVDSVTKR
+351 LNGLLNVSSENKR
-365 NLFTMNADVT
+365 NLFTVSASST
-375 QAYITLE
+375 QSFLTLE
-382 DITSTVSTF
+382 DITATVETF

-412 PYGEFNSG
+412 PYGEFK
-420 GSNNVGNEKTAMSAI
+420 NVGNEKTAMSAI

-450 FDVQLLPFCPLF
+450 FDVQLLPFCPLY

-467 KLAEN
+467 NLT
-472 GNYLL
+472 
-477 KENVDYVKI
+477 ENVDYVKI
-486 KGPEPDNKTLGYVYF
+486 KGPEPGNKTLGYVYF

-513 DPPISVQNPKI
+513 DNPISVQSPKI

-535 PNYNGQSE
+535 PNYNGQFE

-579 SEFKD
+579 AEFKD

-642 VVSGAIQGGQM
+642 VVSGAVQGGQM

-731 FTCTDEEKNAVAK
+731 FTCTDEEKNAIAK

-763 RNRWVYGDLEDRGY
+763 RNRWFYGDLEDRGY

>member
-11 YYNRIYKREETLS
+11 YYNRQYKREENLG
-24 AYLSFVVYQ
+24 AYLSYVVHQ
-33 VAGVNTWANGDG
+33 VAGVNTWTNGDG

-58 IDGVDYMLTC
+58 IAGVDYMLTC

-100 ESLPTIENDAF
+100 ESLPGIENDAF

-129 DFRVNRIKTKETLI
+129 DFRVNRIKKKETLI

-155 FDKQI
+155 FNKEI
-160 ENKTINGSLDVKANI
+160 ENKPITGNLDATADI
-175 TVDSLQNWEYN
+175 TVDSLQNWTLYEYISN
-186 KYIKVPFIGFCP
+186 PFNGFCP
-198 DDAIRLTLY
+198 DEAVNLTLY
-207 WANVKTSISS
+207 WTNVEYSYAAIPNW
-217 TIVVFSIYEES
+217 IIYEES
-228 IYEIKASGSTWN
+228 SYERKSTGSTWR
-240 QNIYSSPKLSFS
+240 QHIYSTPKREF
-252 PNYTNGY
+252 NRNFANGY
-259 LYDREGCPT
+259 LYNGEGCPT
-268 LSQVLS
+268 LAQVLS
-274 ALPHSICASAIRTAM
+274 ALSQNICASAIRTAM
-289 NIKSDAETKSFYALD
+289 NIKSDSETKSLYALN
-304 GAIVHET
+304 GAVIHET
-311 SQNKYYKVKIIPSN
+311 NSNKYYKINIISSSQQL
-325 KKISETIN
+325 SETIN
-333 NEETSRDGVST
+333 NLETSRAGVST
-344 INDICTN
+344 INAICTN
-351 QLNGLLNVDSVTKR
+351 QLKGLLNVGIETQR
-365 NLFTMNADVT
+365 NLFTMRANVT
-375 QAYITLE
+375 QSFITLE
-382 DITSTVSTF
+382 DITASVATL
-391 SYSIPKGHRDTE
+391 SYSIPTGHRNTE

-412 PYGEFNSG
+412 PYGVFNCT
-420 GSNNVGNEKTAMSAI
+420 GNEKLAMSAI
-435 NALIK
+435 NALI
-440 AYNAGANSPL
+440 ATYNVGTSSPV

-462 ETDTT
+462 ETDPA
-467 KLAEN
+467 KLTAD
-472 GNYLL
+472 
-477 KENVDYVKI
+477 VDYIQI
-486 KGPEPDNKTLGYVYF
+486 KGPNSESLGNVYF
-501 SSRSSFSLSLPL
+501 SSRSTFALSLPL
-513 DPPISVQNPKI
+513 ETPVSVQNPKI
-524 ENVCDLYRLVS
+524 ENVCDVYRLVS
-535 PNYNGQSE
+535 PNYNGQFE
-543 FTAAKNGGINVIN
+543 FTAAKNGGLSVIN

-579 SEFKD
+579 AEFKD

-620 IKNIEFTQE
+620 IKNLEFTQE

-642 VVSGAIQGGQM
+642 AVSGGMQGAQM
-653 GAAAGPWGAA
+653 GAAAGPWGAV

-671 VSLAGAGLD
+671 ASLAGASLD

-699 RLSLQNIEAQPDSLT
+699 RLNLQSIEAQPDSLA
-714 RTTAFT
+714 RTTAFN

-731 FTCTDEEKNAVAK
+731 FTCTDEEKNAIAK

-751 RAGFVTTIAEIA
+751 RAGFVTTIAEISQ
-763 RNRWVYGDLEDRGY
+763 NRWVYGDLEDRGY
-777 ISGKLI
+777 IAGKLI
-783 RASLNEDPHYLISLN
+783 RASMNEDPHYLTALN
-798 SELLTGF
+798 AELLTGF

>member
-11 YYNRIYKREETLS
+11 YYNRQYKREENLG
-24 AYLSFVVYQ
+24 AYLSYVVHQ

-58 IDGVDYMLTC
+58 IAGVDYMLTC

-100 ESLPTIENDAF
+100 ESLPGIENDAF

-129 DFRVNRIKTKETLI
+129 DFRVNRIKKKETLI

-155 FDKQI
+155 FNKEI
-160 ENKTINGSLDVKANI
+160 ENKPITGNLDATADI
-175 TVDSLQNWEYN
+175 TVDSLQNWTFYEYISN
-186 KYIKVPFIGFCP
+186 PFNGFCP
-198 DDAIRLTLY
+198 DEAVNLTLY
-207 WANVKTSISS
+207 WTNVKYSYAAIPNWL
-217 TIVVFSIYEES
+217 IYEES
-228 IYEIKASGSTWN
+228 SYERKSTGSTWRRY
-240 QNIYSSPKLSFS
+240 IYSTPKREF
-252 PNYTNGY
+252 NRNFANGY
-259 LYDREGCPT
+259 LYNGEGCPT
-268 LSQVLS
+268 LAQVLS
-274 ALPHSICASAIRTAM
+274 ALSQNICASAIRTAM
-289 NIKSDAETKSFYALD
+289 NIKSDSETKSLYALN
-304 GAIVHET
+304 GAVIHET
-311 SQNKYYKVKIIPSN
+311 NSNKYYKINIISSSQQL
-325 KKISETIN
+325 SETIN
-333 NEETSRDGVST
+333 NLETSRAGVST
-344 INDICTN
+344 INAICTN
-351 QLNGLLNVDSVTKR
+351 QLKGLLNVGIETQR
-365 NLFTMNADVT
+365 NLFTMRANVT
-375 QAYITLE
+375 QSFITLE
-382 DITSTVSTF
+382 DITASVATL
-391 SYSIPKGHRDTE
+391 SYSIPTGHRNTE

-412 PYGEFNSG
+412 PYGVFNG
-420 GSNNVGNEKTAMSAI
+420 TGNEKLAMSAI
-435 NALIK
+435 NALI
-440 AYNAGANSPL
+440 ATYNVGTSSPV

-462 ETDTT
+462 ETDPA
-467 KLAEN
+467 KLTAD
-472 GNYLL
+472 
-477 KENVDYVKI
+477 VDYIQI
-486 KGPEPDNKTLGYVYF
+486 KGPNSESLGNVYF
-501 SSRSSFSLSLPL
+501 SSRSTFALSLPL
-513 DPPISVQNPKI
+513 ETPVSVQNPKI
-524 ENVCDLYRLVS
+524 ENVCDVYRLVS
-535 PNYNGQSE
+535 PNYNGQFE
-543 FTAAKNGGINVIN
+543 FTAAKNGGLSVIN

-579 SEFKD
+579 AEFKD

-620 IKNIEFTQE
+620 IKNLEFTQE

-642 VVSGAIQGGQM
+642 AVSGGMQGAQM
-653 GAAAGPWGAA
+653 GAAAGPWGAV

-671 VSLAGAGLD
+671 ASLAGASLD

-699 RLSLQNIEAQPDSLT
+699 RLNLQSIEAQPDSLA
-714 RTTAFT
+714 RTTAFN

-731 FTCTDEEKNAVAK
+731 FTCTDEEKNAIAK

-751 RAGFVTTIAEIA
+751 RAGFVTTIAEISQ
-763 RNRWVYGDLEDRGY
+763 NRWVYGDLEDRGY
-777 ISGKLI
+777 IAGKLI
-783 RASLNEDPHYLISLN
+783 RASMNEDPHYLTALN
-798 SELLTGF
+798 AELLTGF

>member
-11 YYNRIYKREETLS
+11 YYNRRYKREENLS
-24 AYLSFVVYQ
+24 AYLSYVVYQ

-58 IDGVDYMLTC
+58 IAGVDYMLTC

-88 RYRLTLRRDLLA
+88 RYSLTLRRDLLA
-100 ESLPTIENDAF
+100 ESLPGVENDAF
-111 FAERCILPDTS
+111 FVERCILPDTS

-129 DFRVNRIKTKETLI
+129 DFRVNRIKKKETLI

-155 FDKQI
+155 FNKEI
-160 ENKTINGSLDVKANI
+160 ENKPITGSLDTTADI
-175 TVDSLQNWEYN
+175 TVDSLQNWAFYEYISN
-186 KYIKVPFIGFCP
+186 PFNGFCP
-198 DDAIRLTLY
+198 DEAVNLTLY
-207 WANVKTSISS
+207 WANVEQGPTSILNWR
-217 TIVVFSIYEES
+217 IYEES
-228 IYEIKASGSTWN
+228 TYERKSSGSTR
-240 QNIYSSPKLSFS
+240 QQQIYSTPKIEF
-252 PNYTNGY
+252 NYNFTNGY
-259 LYDREGCPT
+259 LYNGESCPT

-274 ALPHSICASAIRTAM
+274 ALPQSICASAIRTVM
-289 NIKSDAETKSFYALD
+289 NIKSDSETKSLYALN
-304 GAIVHET
+304 GAVIHET
-311 SQNKYYKVKIIPSN
+311 NNNKYYKINIISSN
-325 KKISETIN
+325 QQMSETIN

-344 INDICTN
+344 INAICTN
-351 QLNGLLNVDSVTKR
+351 QLKGLLNVGIKTKR
-365 NLFTMNADVT
+365 NLFTMRANVT
-375 QAYITLE
+375 QSFITLE
-382 DITSTVSTF
+382 DITAAVATF
-391 SYSIPKGHRDTE
+391 SYTIPAGHRDTE

-412 PYGEFNSG
+412 PYGVFNST
-420 GSNNVGNEKTAMSAI
+420 GNEKLAMSAV
-435 NALIK
+435 NALIST
-440 AYNAGANSPL
+440 YNVGTSSPV

-462 ETDTT
+462 ETDPA
-467 KLAEN
+467 KLTAD
-472 GNYLL
+472 
-477 KENVDYVKI
+477 VDYVQI
-486 KGPEPDNKTLGYVYF
+486 KGPNSESLGNVYF
-501 SSRSSFSLSLPL
+501 SSRSAFALSLPL
-513 DPPISVQNPKI
+513 ETSISVQNPKI
-524 ENVCDLYRLVS
+524 ENVCDIYRLVS
-535 PNYNGQSE
+535 PNYNGQFE
-543 FTAAKNGGINVIN
+543 FTVAKNGGLSVIN

-579 SEFKD
+579 AEFKD

-642 VVSGAIQGGQM
+642 VVAGGMQGLQM
-653 GAAAGPWGAA
+653 GAAAGPWGAV

-671 VSLAGAGLD
+671 ASLAGASLD

-699 RLSLQNIEAQPDSLT
+699 RLNLQSIEAQPDSLA
-714 RTTAFT
+714 RTTAFN
-720 AINKIFPILEY
+720 AINKVFPILEY
-731 FTCTDEEKNAVAK
+731 FTCTDEEKNAIAK

-763 RNRWVYGDLEDRGY
+763 QNRWVYGDLEDRGY
-777 ISGKLI
+777 IAGKLI
-783 RASLNEDPHYLISLN
+783 RASINEDPHYLTALN
-798 SELLTGF
+798 AELLTGF